1 MSDLAP
7 TMSAE
12 RAETLFAHL
21 RDYRDEGERRG
32 IPAIIKEL
40 HAGQGWKALN
50 YDTWQEACEA
60 ELGGFRLGWVPEE
73 RREVVAELRDAG
85 MSTRAIGTALGV
97 GMTTVKRDLAGGP
110 GGPPDPT
117 PVTGLDGKT
126 YTPQPRPVAPV
137 IHIDPD
143 EVPDDEVAEVTAH
156 LEAFI
161 DGSAE
166 VRAARIRADFA
177 KWIVQIGRTSMFDPE
192 ELAAITQLDSAENFD
207 SAIDRLVRWH
217 KAYQSARAVG
227 SLRVIEGD
235 MR

>member
-73 RREVVAELRDAG
+73 RREVVAELREAG

-97 GMTTVKRDLAGGP
+97 HHSTVADDLTGVGNP
-110 GGPPDPT
+110 TPDPA
-117 PVTGLDGKT
+117 PVTGLDGKDHQHET
-126 YTPQPRPVAPV
+126 VAPPT
-137 IHIDPD
+137 H
-143 EVPDDEVAEVTAH
+143 
-156 LEAFI
+156 
-161 DGSAE
+161 G
-166 VRAARIRADFA
+166 
-177 KWIVQIGRTSMFDPE
+177 GM
-192 ELAAITQLDSAENFD
+192 
-207 SAIDRLVRWH
+207 
-217 KAYQSARAVG
+217 
-227 SLRVIEGD
+227 
-235 MR
+235 